1 LTNNKET
8 FYAYIAGL
16 VDGEGYLG
24 MTRHSDKRCMKGQTF
39 DVLLDISNISKP
51 LLVRVAF
58 FLGYG
63 HIYRGQKPRSEN
75 HRQVYHLRFYSNTL
89 RILLPRIVDH
99 LILKQDKARELI
111 IELERIKSVGRLTKR
126 DREIIKKLEN
136 VEEEIGVSV
145 PDREN
150 VADMKEVVDQLE
162 AEGIKR

>member
-1 LTNNKET
+1 
-8 FYAYIAGL
+8 
-16 VDGEGYLG
+16 
-24 MTRHSDKRCMKGQTF
+24 
-39 DVLLDISNISKP
+39 
-51 LLVRVAF
+51 
-58 FLGYG
+58 
-63 HIYRGQKPRSEN
+63 
-75 HRQVYHLRFYSNTL
+75 
-89 RILLPRIVDH
+89 VDH